1 MKEPLWIDR
10 DDALAIHDMMLA
22 QHGGLAGV
30 RDFGLLDSG
39 LNRPRHLFAY
49 GKAALADLAAAYAHG
64 IVQNH
69 PFNDGNKRTGFLVAA
84 TFLEVNGRV
93 VGVTEADVVTSTV
106 ALAERK
112 MTEAEYAG
120 WLGSNSKNVHD

>member
-10 DDALAIHDMMLA
+10 EDALAIHDMMLA

-30 RDFGLLDSG
+30 RDMELLESG
-39 LNRPRHLFAY
+39 LNRPRHLYAY
-49 GKAALADLAAAYAHG
+49 EKPSLLDLAASYAHG

-69 PFNDGNKRTGFLVAA
+69 PFSDGNKRTGFMVAA
-84 TFLEVNGRV
+84 TFLEVNGMEL
-93 VGVTEADVVTSTV
+93 TANEADVVLSTV

-112 MTEAEYAG
+112 MTETEYAV
-120 WLGSNSKNVHD
+120 WLGENSKKA